1 MHEKNLYSQWVNIA
15 TTTVIAYYNAAVESE
30 FTCQWKEALELYQEA
45 LYLSMRS
52 MNANN
57 PMTPKIQQ
65 AILKVKIKVRNK
77 VQLPCPKPK
86 KS

>member
-1 MHEKNLYSQWVNIA
+1 
-15 TTTVIAYYNAAVESE
+15 
-30 FTCQWKEALELYQEA
+30 
-45 LYLSMRS
+45 MRA

-77 VQLPCPKPK
+77 VQLPSPKPK
-86 KS
+86 KPLPGSIIRSKISNQHNTSVTVRQTIKGGISTELGSVLAGQGSNISSK